1 MPRKAEE
8 LIDEMDALL
17 KELEDEVAKRRSSA
31 EELLDKLR
39 QAEVWKE
46 EAEAKAEAAEARE
59 READA

>member
-17 KELEDEVAKRRSSA
+17 KELEEEVAKRRTSA
-31 EELLDKLR
+31 EELLQKLR

-59 READA
+59 READK